1 MAQRNRTAT
10 DPRWI
15 ALPLALLATFIVVG
29 CGAPAAPLPP
39 TLNLPQ
45 PVRDLAAERAGD
57 AVHLT
62 FSVPQKTTDKLPVR
76 GPMTA
81 QLCRSVESDPCQPV
95 GTLAIPARQKAA
107 AMDDKLPFELAQG
120 PPRLLTYK
128 VSILNHAAKSYGES
142 TPAYTAA
149 GASLAA
155 VIGFSAMPRRN
166 GIVLSWQAN
175 HQAANTPAWIRF
187 DRTRTSAPPPQPES
201 HNSNR
206 NPLTGG
212 KTAEE
217 PAEQILR
224 LPETVAQHHASAI
237 DTTAHTGN
245 SYRYIA
251 QRVEQISVDGRSFEI
266 SSLPSAPAETAYR
279 DVFPPPVPTGLVSA
293 ADTAAKAIDLDWTPD
308 VDPSLAGYIVY
319 RRAVGNAV
327 GNAAGNGVGGNVQPQ
342 RISPPGKPVTTS
354 NWTDTTAVPGQ
365 RYAYSVSAIDVSGN
379 ESQRSAEVQ
388 DQWNLPAAQPSSTTH
403 P

>member
-1 MAQRNRTAT
+1 
-10 DPRWI
+10 
-15 ALPLALLATFIVVG
+15 
-29 CGAPAAPLPP
+29 
-39 TLNLPQ
+39 
-45 PVRDLAAERAGD
+45 
-57 AVHLT
+57 
-62 FSVPQKTTDKLPVR
+62 
-76 GPMTA
+76 
-81 QLCRSVESDPCQPV
+81 
-95 GTLAIPARQKAA
+95 
-107 AMDDKLPFELAQG
+107 
-120 PPRLLTYK
+120 
-128 VSILNHAAKSYGES
+128 
-142 TPAYTAA
+142 
-149 GASLAA
+149 
-155 VIGFSAMPRRN
+155 MPRRN

-175 HQAANTPAWIRF
+175 NQVSGAPAWIRF
-187 DRTRTSAPPPQPES
+187 DRTRTSAPPPQPEP

-319 RRAVGNAV
+319 RRAVGSGVGSAVGNGVGNAV
-327 GNAAGNGVGGNVQPQ
+327 GNGAGNNVQPQ

-354 NWTDTTAVPGQ
+354 NWTDTTALPGQ